1 MNVLQVTTV
10 QEAVPLQS
18 NAQKVHSDKIRKLPN
33 FQIAYNVPVMRLII
47 LKDKSLALNAEEEQ
61 TETLKM
67 GSKIVS
73 ALVSTDSGVL
83 LIINAYASLG
93 FLNHLFQQSKDVF
106 LQTYRIAS
114 LLFLNNALLALII
127 MQILSHVKVTMSAR
141 ISLCAMDKVQ
151 LKDFIMKLP
160 KNAFAA
166 TLAALKMIFVM
177 PIAETNL

>member
-18 NAQKVHSDKIRKLPN
+18 NAPKVPSDKIRKLPSC
-33 FQIAYNVPVMRLII
+33 QIAYNAPVMLLII
-47 LKDKSLALNAEEEQ
+47 LKDKSRALNVEEEQ
-61 TETLKM
+61 TETLRM

-83 LIINAYASLG
+83 LIINAFVRLDFS
-93 FLNHLFQQSKDVF
+93 NHLLQQSKGVF

-127 MQILSHVKVTMSAR
+127 MPILSHAKVTVSVR

-151 LKDFIMKLP
+151 LKDFIMKQP

>member
-1 MNVLQVTTV
+1 MNALQVITV
-10 QEAVPLQS
+10 QEVVLLLS
-18 NAQKVHSDKIRKLPN
+18 NAPEVPSDKIRKLPN
-33 FQIAYNVPVMRLII
+33 FQIAYNAPVMRLII
-47 LKDKSLALNAEEEQ
+47 LKDKSRALNVEEEQ

-83 LIINAYASLG
+83 LIINAYARLD
-93 FLNHLFQQSKDVF
+93 FLNHLFQQSKGVF
-106 LQTYRIAS
+106 LQTSRIAS
-114 LLFLNNALLALII
+114 PLFLNSALLALII
-127 MQILSHVKVTMSAR
+127 MPILNHAKVTVSAR

-151 LKDFIMKLP
+151 LKDFIMKQP
-160 KNAFAA
+160 KNACAA

>member
-10 QEAVPLQS
+10 QEAVPLQL
-18 NAQKVHSDKIRKLPN
+18 NAPEVPSDKIRKLPSC
-33 FQIAYNVPVMRLII
+33 QIASNVPVMRLII
-47 LKDKSLALNAEEEQ
+47 LKDKSHALNVEEEQ
-61 TETLKM
+61 TETLRM

-83 LIINAYASLG
+83 LIINAYARLD
-93 FLNHLFQQSKDVF
+93 FLNHLFQQSKGVY
-106 LQTYRIAS
+106 LQTSKIAS

-141 ISLCAMDKVQ
+141 ISLCAMDRVQ
-151 LKDFIMKLP
+151 LKDFIMKQP
-160 KNAFAA
+160 KNACAA

>member
-18 NAQKVHSDKIRKLPN
+18 NAPKVPSGKIRKLPSC
-33 FQIAYNVPVMRLII
+33 QIASNAPVMLLII
-47 LKDKSLALNAEEEQ
+47 LKDKYHALNVEEEQ

-83 LIINAYASLG
+83 LIINAYARLD
-93 FLNHLFQQSKDVF
+93 FLNHLFQQSKGVY
-106 LQTYRIAS
+106 QQISKIAS

-127 MQILSHVKVTMSAR
+127 MQILNHAKVTVSAR

-151 LKDFIMKLP
+151 LKVFIMKQP
-160 KNAFAA
+160 KNACAA
-166 TLAALKMIFVM
+166 T
-177 PIAETNL
+177 